1 MSKFTFI
8 FYDARYLTKL
18 LDATVGATKSD
29 IVSIFAN
36 SAAALSFA
44 YAKYCYASARCSQ
57 MLILFDLAF
66 MFFASLSISFFIYL
80 FLSLFL
86 SLSLSL
92 VFFFFLSRSLGIE
105 LAAKLHVQVC

>member
-18 LDATVGATKSD
+18 LDATVEATKSD
-29 IVSIFAN
+29 IVSILAN

-80 FLSLFL
+80 FISFSLSFSLSVSCFLFF
-86 SLSLSL
+86 SLSLA
-92 VFFFFLSRSLGIE
+92 RN
-105 LAAKLHVQVC
+105 